1 MHDSAL
7 ELCTVLNCIGYNIAY
22 YAEQRISTYLISHTI
37 RLVQIA
43 PGLAALQTFVNST
56 RS

>member
-7 ELCTVLNCIGYNIAY
+7 ELCIVLNCIGYNIAY

-43 PGLAALQTFVNST
+43 PGLAALQNVCELN
-56 RS
+56 